1 MVLRPNKSV
10 ENSFGE
16 RVMLKKKNEEF
27 NEKASAPK
35 GGNVKE
41 KK

>member
-1 MVLRPNKSV
+1 MVLRPNTSV
-10 ENSFGE
+10 ENGYGE

-35 GGNVKE
+35 GTNVK
-41 KK
+41 